1 MLDESYLCEFCLSE
15 NELQLEIK
23 QRGTQIEICNICGAK
38 GGRALAA
45 SDARVRR
52 IFRALIR
59 LNFSEWDYNSHIG
72 GSSLESLIFNSKAI
86 FNFQCDACESSYEEA
101 FLTLEEDI
109 GWHPESEDDITL
121 GGGYWDGGILD
132 SIRNRK
138 DHRVEVVVR
147 DALERNFFETE
158 ADAKLLISA
167 LHSDIFHTIPA
178 GTEFFRGRVGVASRL
193 RKTQCELQDIRS
205 FVYLPYSG
213 KQIDR
218 PPLHLATEGRFN
230 RTRTSI
236 LYLASDAHT
245 AVAELRPHPGH
256 LISTAKFKAR
266 RDINV
271 ANFANHDIRN
281 FLSDSRLERLRTI
294 LSVADVL
301 SVPVQPEHRYL
312 YSATQLLADAIRSEG
327 FGGLMFRSTVGAGI
341 NLTSFESDA
350 FEILDGSECVMEVS
364 SLQYEIT
371 EMPMIPQNYNHRD
384 FAKDEDSPF
393 ATLLYGMA
401 RSKKES

>member
-1 MLDESYLCEFCLSE
+1 MLDESCLCEFCLSE

-23 QRGTQIEICNICGAK
+23 QRGIRIEKCSICGAK

-45 SDARVRR
+45 SDVRVRR

-59 LNFSEWDYNSHIG
+59 LNFSEWDYNGHIG
-72 GSSLESLIFNSKAI
+72 GGSLEGLIFHSKAI
-86 FNFQCDACESSYEEA
+86 FNLQDDACELSFEEA
-101 FLTLEEDI
+101 FLTMEEVV
-109 GWHPESEDDITL
+109 GWYPESEDDITL

-132 SIRNRK
+132 GIRNRK
-138 DHRVEVVVR
+138 DYRVEAIVR
-147 DALERNFFETE
+147 DALERNSFETE
-158 ADAKLLISA
+158 ANARSLISV

-193 RKTQCELQDIRS
+193 KKKQCEPQDIPS

-213 KQIDR
+213 TQIDR

-236 LYLASDAHT
+236 LYLASDAQT

-256 LISTAKFKAR
+256 LVSTAKFKAR

-271 ANFANHDIRN
+271 ANFASQDIRN

-301 SVPVQPEHRYL
+301 NVPVQPEHRYL
-312 YSATQLLADAIRSEG
+312 YSATQLLADAIRKEG
-327 FGGLMFRSTVGAGI
+327 FGGLIFHSSVGAGM

-350 FEILDGSECVMEVS
+350 FEVVEGSECVMEVA
-364 SLQYEIT
+364 SLQYKII
-371 EMPMIPQNYNHRD
+371 EMPIISQSYNHHD
-384 FAKDEDSPF
+384 FTKDEDSPF

-401 RSKKES
+401 RRKK